1 MTTSKSSSHSKL
13 NEGKQDIQNLI
24 EQTDNYVLN
33 ITKRIPLAF
42 VRGEGSYLFDKTGR
56 PYLDFICGV
65 GVNSLG
71 HAHPRI
77 RAVIEEQSK
86 KLLHISNLFYI
97 PEQSQL
103 AEMLIKKTSPGK
115 AFFFN
120 SGTEANEAA
129 FKLCRR
135 YGQEAKQGASI
146 ILSLKNSF
154 HGRTSAS
161 MCLTGQ
167 DKIHNG
173 FGPLISEHQYIA
185 ANDISALQKKLTS
198 SYGKK
203 ICALFIELIQG
214 EAGVHPL
221 NKEYVLQVRKLCSEH
236 KVILVIDE
244 VQTGI
249 GRTGK
254 LFCYENYN
262 VKADIITL
270 GKALGAGISI
280 SAIIAYNET
289 SSYLQP
295 GEHGTTTGGNPF
307 ASRIAQEVIHIIEK
321 EKLLDNV
328 TQLSDYLF
336 SRLNNIQSQAIK
348 KGFEHSLI
356 ENIRGIGFH
365 IALDLKCSA
374 LEFIELC
381 RHKGLL
387 LNATS
392 SKTVRIMPPLNI
404 SQNEIDKGIAI
415 MEESFLALENKLTK
429 KIE

>member
-1 MTTSKSSSHSKL
+1 MK
-13 NEGKQDIQNLI
+13 
-24 EQTDNYVLN
+24 
-33 ITKRIPLAF
+33 
-42 VRGEGSYLFDKTGR
+42 
-56 PYLDFICGV
+56 
-65 GVNSLG
+65 
-71 HAHPRI
+71 
-77 RAVIEEQSK
+77 
-86 KLLHISNLFYI
+86 
-97 PEQSQL
+97 
-103 AEMLIKKTSPGK
+103 
-115 AFFFN
+115 
-120 SGTEANEAA
+120 
-129 FKLCRR
+129 
-135 YGQEAKQGASI
+135 
-146 ILSLKNSF
+146 
-154 HGRTSAS
+154 
-161 MCLTGQ
+161 
-167 DKIHNG
+167 
-173 FGPLISEHQYIA
+173 
-185 ANDISALQKKLTS
+185 
-198 SYGKK
+198 
-203 ICALFIELIQG
+203 
-214 EAGVHPL
+214 
-221 NKEYVLQVRKLCSEH
+221 
-236 KVILVIDE
+236 
-244 VQTGI
+244 
-249 GRTGK
+249 
-254 LFCYENYN
+254 
-262 VKADIITL
+262 
-270 GKALGAGISI
+270 
-280 SAIIAYNET
+280 T

-429 KIE
+429 KIG